1 MGSAR
6 VGSNPIGVAVAL
18 HAGADVFAPNHDHRT
33 TNLHCDGSPLQLPT
47 VTVAI
52 LAQGTS
58 WADAATQAYFDALP
72 PPRVHCTKRAEQKN
86 RNANPKKTTNADSTL
101 RSSQAVP
108 HPSTNRALRHL
119 TSEFRRDP
127 VHWTRYGRQR
137 RDIFGSLSPTYS
149 LSRSILTSFSS
160 CVEPPHVPDILVNN
174 SLPCKSLP
182 RVLHLSLTSGTPPAC
197 FT

>member
-18 HAGADVFAPNHDHRT
+18 QSGANVFAPKHVHRNANLLSKGCFDT
-33 TNLHCDGSPLQLPT
+33 TIFHHLI

-58 WADAATQAYFDALP
+58 WADAATQAYFVVVP
-72 PPRVHCTKRAEQKN
+72 PAYVSQNVRNNKN
-86 RNANPKKTTNADSTL
+86 WNMNPKKTTNADSTL

-137 RDIFGSLSPTYS
+137 HLY
-149 LSRSILTSFSS
+149 L
-160 CVEPPHVPDILVNN
+160 EPMN
-174 SLPCKSLP
+174 
-182 RVLHLSLTSGTPPAC
+182 
-197 FT
+197 

>member
-1 MGSAR
+1 MLCH
-6 VGSNPIGVAVAL
+6 PCTF
-18 HAGADVFAPNHDHRT
+18 HKT
-33 TNLHCDGSPLQLPT
+33 C
-47 VTVAI
+47 
-52 LAQGTS
+52 GTKK
-58 WADAATQAYFDALP
+58 
-72 PPRVHCTKRAEQKN
+72 KRN
-86 RNANPKKTTNADSTL
+86 VNPKKTTNADSTL

-137 RDIFGSLSPTYS
+137 RDNFGLPSPTSS

-160 CVEPPHVPDILVNN
+160 CVEHLSSARSTWAPRRIHVPDIMVNN

-182 RVLHLSLTSGTPPAC
+182 RVLYLSLTSGTPPAC